1 MYIYT
6 KQFHRDAYFV
16 ALILMAASLPLSRFG
31 MSVMQ
36 FTLLGLW
43 IWAGF
48 SFKTV
53 FDNFGS
59 KGFSGISWFLL
70 YMWELTRTNFIH
82 KFRLFFKNKAAVVLS
97 SLFLLHVIGLVHTS
111 DFSYAMKDLRI
122 KLPLLALPLI
132 ISTMPALNR
141 QKFLQVMLFHLI
153 AVLIGTFFSI
163 YELIRGEFTDIRGIS
178 VFISP
183 IRFSLNICIAIFTAA
198 YLTFAGRNLHMAYRI
213 LFLAIALWLSYF
225 LFILESG
232 IGLIIIISTL
242 VFILIYLIMMQKRLV
257 LKVIMTTAVIGLPS
271 VLIFYTYST
280 IQDFNKVEPVD
291 FEHLDKYTQSGNKY
305 LHDTV
310 YMGIE
315 DGLYCGLYLA
325 PGELEKEWNKRS
337 NLDYHGNDRK
347 GQELKVTLIRFLTSR
362 GLRKDKEGVEK
373 LTDDEIK
380 AIERGIANV
389 NYLNNPSLRTRIS
402 KIMIGYHNYQYADD
416 PNGSSVL
423 QRIEYWKAS
432 LNIIDDNII
441 AGVGTGDM
449 NKVFE
454 EYYDE
459 TNSPLSKKN
468 RWRSHNQYLSI
479 FIAFGIFGFAWFLVT
494 LLYPPIK
501 QKMLF
506 DYFYFV
512 FFMTIALSMMTED
525 TIETQAGVTLYAF
538 YNSFLLFGRKQG

>member
-53 FDNFGS
+53 FENFGR
-59 KGFSGISWFLL
+59 KGFAGLSWFLF
-70 YMWELTRTNFIH
+70 YMWQLSQRNFIR
-82 KFRLFFKNKAAVVLS
+82 KSRQFFKNRAALVLS
-97 SLFLLHVIGLVHTS
+97 SLFLLHLIGLLHTS

-132 ISTMPALNR
+132 ISTMPALNK
-141 QKFLQVMLFHLI
+141 QKFQQVMLFHLI
-153 AVLIGTFFSI
+153 AVLIGTFFSTF
-163 YELIRGEFTDIRGIS
+163 ELIRGEFTDIRGIS
-178 VFISP
+178 IFISP

-198 YLTFAGRNLHMAYRI
+198 YFSFSEVKRNFAYRI

-225 LFILESG
+225 LFIIESG
-232 IGLIIIISTL
+232 IGLIIVSSTL
-242 VFILIYLIMMQKRLV
+242 VLILIYLIMTQKKLV
-257 LKVIMTTAVIGLPS
+257 LKVIMITAVIGIPS
-271 VLIFYTYST
+271 VLIYYTYST
-280 IQDFNKVEPVD
+280 IQDFSKVEPVN
-291 FEHLDKYTQSGNKY
+291 FEQLDKYTESGNKY
-305 LHDTV
+305 HHDTV

-315 DGLYCGLYLA
+315 DGRYCGLYLA
-325 PGELEKEWNKRS
+325 PGELEKEWNRRS
-337 NLDYHGNDRK
+337 KLNYHGNDKK
-347 GQELKVTLIRFLTSR
+347 GQELKVTLIRFLTSK

-373 LTDDEIK
+373 LTEEEIK

-389 NYLNNPSLRTRIS
+389 NYLDNPSLRTRIS

-432 LNIIDDNII
+432 LNIINDNILT
-441 AGVGTGDM
+441 GVGTGDM

-479 FIAFGIFGFAWFLVT
+479 FIAFGVFGFAWFLLT

-501 QKMLF
+501 KRKFL

-512 FFMTIALSMMTED
+512 FFITIALSMMTED
-525 TIETQAGVTLYAF
+525 TIETQAGVTLFAF
-538 YNSFLLFGRKQG
+538 FNAFLLFGRQQD